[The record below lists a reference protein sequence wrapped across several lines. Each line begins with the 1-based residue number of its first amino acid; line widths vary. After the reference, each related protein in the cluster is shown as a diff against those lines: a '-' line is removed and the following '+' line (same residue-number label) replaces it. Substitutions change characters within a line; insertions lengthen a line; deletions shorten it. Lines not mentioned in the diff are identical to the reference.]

1 MKNNVLLI
9 TRDFTPYCKQTG
21 WMIRTVSLANFLK
34 TNEFEVHVLATKRSS
49 QVNKLYLEDGIYTN
63 WVINGLH
70 HALST
75 SLKLFHP
82 SVIPY
87 LFKYLS
93 TKVKDKYIYD
103 YDQPLISDYRAKIS
117 EIIETKGISKIIIS
131 TPPHSLLLLIPWVKS
146 KYPSVTV
153 VMDMRDGW
161 SIRPLYKAQG
171 EKQRLMEWHEA
182 EIIKHADA
190 CVYVSSGLR
199 EIYISKYGN
208 HQSYVIENGFEES
221 HENESAD
228 DAYVSLIKDLKS
240 HNKLII
246 GFFGSATIG
255 YPGKHKDLT
264 PVIEAIYS
272 DELLR
277 ERIHLLVQG
286 TINVKKDTN
295 VGSSVT
301 VLDSANHSVIHKHMS
316 LNDIGLVIHD
326 VPREYAP
333 AVIGGK
339 TYDYVKAGI
348 PTLGISDPNSK
359 SLFQMIIAVGGV
371 HADIR
376 NIDEIQRQLHYLL
389 NEYDKHQSLKHL
401 VKVGDINEYSRSHMY
416 KKYLTV
422 LDEIA

>member
-1 MKNNVLLI
+1 
-9 TRDFTPYCKQTG
+9 
-21 WMIRTVSLANFLK
+21 
-34 TNEFEVHVLATKRSS
+34 
-49 QVNKLYLEDGIYTN
+49 
-63 WVINGLH
+63 
-70 HALST
+70 
-75 SLKLFHP
+75 
-82 SVIPY
+82 
-87 LFKYLS
+87 
-93 TKVKDKYIYD
+93 
-103 YDQPLISDYRAKIS
+103 
-117 EIIETKGISKIIIS
+117 
-131 TPPHSLLLLIPWVKS
+131 
-146 KYPSVTV
+146 
-153 VMDMRDGW
+153 MDMRDAW
-161 SIRPLYKAQG
+161 SFRPMYKSKG
-171 EKQRLMEWHEA
+171 EKQRFIEWHEA

-221 HENESAD
+221 NDDQSAENSF
-228 DAYVSLIKDLKS
+228 VSLIKDLKS
-240 HNKLII
+240 QNKLLV

-255 YPGKHKDLT
+255 YPGKHKELT

-295 VGSSVT
+295 IGSSVT

-316 LNDIGLVIHD
+316 LVDVGLNLFQD
-326 VPREYAP
+326 PPDYAE
-333 AVIGGK
+333 AVIAGK
-339 TYDYVKAGI
+339 AYDYVKAGI

-359 SLFQMIIAVGGV
+359 SLIQMINAVGGV

-376 NIDEIQRQLHYLL
+376 NRDEIQSQLHYLR

-401 VKVGDINEYSRSHMY
+401 VKVGDTNEYSRSHMY